1 MCKISVPDKN
11 QSHGLD
17 QIPLLSHLLTWPW
30 DLLAL
35 IWGSFETTLFVPS
48 RGTCF
53 AMFLMLE
60 HKAQAVTM
68 WTARSLHAGPY
79 SVLPLMT
86 FTPPRLLWDWV
97 LLWAFYK
104 IGNGGL
110 GKRSGLQG
118 TCPWNMLMWTINFS
132 NSGHHAAGLR
142 FNAARSWMSIT
153 EGGGSQATGSSSQST
168 ESSLLC
174 VESSR
179 LLEKISYF

>member
-1 MCKISVPDKN
+1 MRKISVTDKN
-11 QSHGLD
+11 QPHSLD

-30 DLLAL
+30 GLLAL
-35 IWGSFETTLFVPS
+35 IWGSFETTLLVPS

-60 HKAQAVTM
+60 HKAQAVTT
-68 WTARSLHAGPY
+68 WTAVRFMLDLT
-79 SVLPLMT
+79 VLQPLMT

-104 IGNGGL
+104 IGNGGF

-118 TCPWNMLMWTINFS
+118 MCPWHMLMWTVNFS

-153 EGGGSQATGSSSQST
+153 EGGGSQATDSSSQST
-168 ESSLLC
+168 ESSNPHA
-174 VESSR
+174 S
-179 LLEKISYF
+179 